1 VSLEKV
7 AARFPRPIKKFV
19 KRRLS
24 ERGIYTIRDTKGLGE
39 RGFYDIRGVGEI
51 RTIDEF
57 RKQALAIQRR
67 SRLQT
72 QQEVSAL
79 KSKYEQ
85 PIFGE
90 IAAEDCLSYRPRS
103 STPRIS

>member
-1 VSLEKV
+1 MCELEGCQCLLEKV
-7 AARFPRPIKKFV
+7 ATRFPRPIKEFV
-19 KRRLS
+19 KRRLN

-57 RKQALAIQRR
+57 REQAFAIQRR

-72 QQEVSAL
+72 PQEVSAR
-79 KSKYEQ
+79 KSKLR
-85 PIFGE
+85 
-90 IAAEDCLSYRPRS
+90 AADLR
-103 STPRIS
+103 